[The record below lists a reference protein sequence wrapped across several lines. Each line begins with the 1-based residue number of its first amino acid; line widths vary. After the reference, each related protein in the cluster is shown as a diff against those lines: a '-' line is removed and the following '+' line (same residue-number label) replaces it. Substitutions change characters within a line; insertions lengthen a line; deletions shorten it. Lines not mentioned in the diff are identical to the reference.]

1 MANAFSYH
9 SKTVKA
15 GISTCAYFGTPF
27 INKLLFTM
35 QYLDKKRRNL
45 KLTIYIDILL
55 SPLLTW
61 WITSKSEFVINYT
74 EIKFCNLNIKLIN
87 IKDFRFPDSSKVR
100 AFDYFE

>member
-1 MANAFSYH
+1 MLVLIFEQIATHYSVEQSSLLSIVKRNCLKQWQMFFSYH

-61 WITSKSEFVINYT
+61 
-74 EIKFCNLNIKLIN
+74 
-87 IKDFRFPDSSKVR
+87 
-100 AFDYFE
+100 